1 MMEPLTAVV
10 RRVAGSSEGIARKNL
25 TEKIKRMAYLEEP
38 VKIAGDKPIE
48 ALFYYAARS
57 LYQNDSREAAI
68 RAMEMRR
75 LELAF
80 EAAEKLDE
88 ANRRL
93 LKSDAWKNTATED
106 ARAKIRK
113 KAAGR
118 EIPESWEE
126 LAIRIADV
134 LDNVPEARGEE
145 EQ

>member
-1 MMEPLTAVV
+1 MEDLKATVERLAENSAGIP
-10 RRVAGSSEGIARKNL
+10 RRNL

-38 VKIAGDKPIE
+38 VKIAGDRPIE

-57 LYQNDSREAAI
+57 LYQNDSRESTI

-80 EAAEKLDE
+80 EAAQKGYEFDHELIR
-88 ANRRL
+88 A
-93 LKSDAWKNTATED
+93 DAWKAKATEE
-106 ARAKIRK
+106 ARKKIRK

-145 EQ
+145 